1 MRALGVNPTEEYLRK
16 AVDEIDSDKLNFDEF
31 LKLMS
36 EKSQEED
43 SEEDLIEAFKVF
55 DKDGTGVISSVEVNT
70 LTLDL
75 FVSYGVNTGF
85 IVCSCGTS

>member
-16 AVDEIDSDKLNFDEF
+16 AIDDIDSDKMNFDEF

-36 EKSQEED
+36 EKSREED

-55 DKDGTGVISSVEVNT
+55 DKDKTGVISSVEVSAHKDHDSQLDMT
-70 LTLDL
+70 DYLT
-75 FVSYGVNTGF
+75 
-85 IVCSCGTS
+85 